1 MSSSDDDEEITPPGY
16 NPSASPDSDAPYEGG
31 SIFSAQLPSK
41 TLSLAGLLRAPELRI
56 PVLVVA
62 FIMIAQQL
70 SGINAVLYYSN
81 KILSKTLPA
90 LGPYV
95 SLAITVVNV
104 AMTFP
109 PILLIEVSRLFI
121 PCICWIEHF
130 FSAWAGRPCSTYQ
143 C

>member
-1 MSSSDDDEEITPPGY
+1 MSRHHVDVSSSDDEDFDTPPLYADNDADG
-16 NPSASPDSDAPYEGG
+16 DAPYEGG
-31 SIFSAQLPSK
+31 PIFSAQPRSK
-41 TLSLAGLLRAPELRI
+41 TLNLAALLRAPDLRI

-62 FIMIAQQL
+62 FTMIAQQF

-81 KILSKTLPA
+81 KILGKTLPE

-109 PILLIEVSRLFI
+109 AIVLIEVRSPKTRFRSL
-121 PCICWIEHF
+121 CGADVCF
-130 FSAWAGRPCSTYQ
+130 FGVY
-143 C
+143 